1 MQLLEA
7 IIKMQS
13 LTNYILIHAACS
25 AQQKRFFCI
34 KFIKSFFT
42 PNISTL
48 FFRKFQTIFPFIT
61 FFLHISRCPRTTE
74 EDVDCDMTEVQMSK
88 DDDTDLESFERE
100 EQRLEEEAAEVT
112 FFHLFRYFIQVI
124 NVYCFFAI
132 IATGKGAGELNF
144 ISYLKSY

>member
-42 PNISTL
+42 PKYFYIIFTQISNNL
-48 FFRKFQTIFPFIT
+48 SFHH